1 MKQLPNCGCN
11 RYPRRTFLADV
22 GMGFTGLVLGSMLQR
37 DGIARASEAPTGTA
51 YRLPDGRQVKKM
63 LGPEWKG
70 LGRPREGYFT
80 RKTAEAEL
88 RRLMTDA
95 ERGTLPGA
103 AKRTDKTFADA
114 CAEWL
119 RYVEYEK
126 QRAPSTLRDYRN
138 TVACYLRPEF
148 GAETPL

>member
-1 MKQLPNCGCN
+1 MTARPVTGHV
-11 RYPRRTFLADV
+11 RRVKRKRSVKWYA
-22 GMGFTGLVLGSMLQR
+22 
-37 DGIARASEAPTGTA
+37 A

-70 LGRPREGYFT
+70 PGRPREGYFT

-103 AKRTDKTFADA
+103 AKRTGKTFADA

-126 QRAPSTLRDYRN
+126 LRA
-138 TVACYLRPEF
+138 
-148 GAETPL
+148 GAEAARLLLNRGLLALR